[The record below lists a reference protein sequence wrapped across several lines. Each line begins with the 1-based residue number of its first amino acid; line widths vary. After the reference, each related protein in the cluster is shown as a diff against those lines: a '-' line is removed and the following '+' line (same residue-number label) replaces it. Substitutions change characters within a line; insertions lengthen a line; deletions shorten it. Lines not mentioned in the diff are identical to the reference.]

1 MLTPTI
7 VKHWADTKVI
17 HVIGYFGHK
26 AGETYLDDENSL
38 GEGSLVKWPPEI
50 KSSRPPLMITSHSTA
65 IPGGNTGIDANHTFK
80 LFIVNNKDSYVF
92 IINTATG
99 NPVANNTDLSNVYYH
114 FYAIFPK
121 FL

>member
-26 AGETYLDDENSL
+26 AGETYLDDENGL
-38 GEGSLVKWPPEI
+38 GDGSLVKWPPEI
-50 KSSRPPLMITSHSTA
+50 KSSRPPLMITSHATA
-65 IPGGNTGIDANHTFK
+65 LPTDNVGINSNTRYE
-80 LFIVNNKDSYVF
+80 LFILNGKDSYVYF
-92 IINTATG
+92 ENIATG
-99 NPVANNTDLSNVYYH
+99 AAVANNIDLSNTYYF

-121 FL
+121 FF